1 MTTAIWFFAFAA
13 IVVASIAAAQRSD
26 RKRTPYSRIR
36 RWRKRKPL
44 PTYVTAYGRT
54 FVKST
59 TVQLPICDN

>member
-13 IVVASIAAAQRSD
+13 IVTGSIAVAQRQD
-26 RKRTPYSRIR
+26 RTHAPYSRIR

-54 FVKST
+54 FVRSST
-59 TVQLPICDN
+59 IQLPICDN